1 MNKILLAAVA
11 TLALSGAAFAETA
24 VVAAPEF
31 AAVDTDANGTVSLVE
46 AQVAWPELTTEAFA
60 AVDLDANG
68 ELSVE
73 EFDALVAAHAAM

>member
-24 VVAAPEF
+24 VAAPEF
-31 AAVDTDANGTVSLVE
+31 ATVDTDANGTVSLVE
-46 AQVAWPELTTEAFA
+46 AQAVMPELTAEAFT

-73 EFDALVAAHAAM
+73 EFDALVAARAAM